1 MMSIAWSLRAKMIAK
16 LRFGSRRANDE
27 RKLEQHMWMV

>member
-1 MMSIAWSLRAKMIAK
+1 MRGVYGQKKIIAK
-16 LRFGSRRANDE
+16 LRTGSRRANDE